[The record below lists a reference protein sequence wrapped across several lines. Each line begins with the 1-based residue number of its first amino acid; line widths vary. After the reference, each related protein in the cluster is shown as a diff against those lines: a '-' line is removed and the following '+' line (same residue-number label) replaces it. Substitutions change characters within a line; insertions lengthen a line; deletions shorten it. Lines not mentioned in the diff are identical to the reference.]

1 MKNKKFNF
9 KFIGKIDVL
18 SIKNKVKNYTKEK
31 WEEFDFRQKTFDVHK
46 KTKTIPLIFDKDFRL
61 DNPTYLEDSFSYQ
74 KEIKEINKFF
84 TKECGKGFIIRAIL
98 VNLPANTF
106 IGEHVDKGES
116 LDKCMRCHIPIITN
130 KSVLLVIIGIWHLMH
145 IPIIT
150 NKSVLF
156 KIEDEVKNLKP
167 GEIWEIN
174 NTKKLHSV
182 QNSGTED
189 RIHLIV
195 DWMLDDVL

>member
-1 MKNKKFNF
+1 MNKNKKFNF
-9 KFIGKIDVL
+9 KFIGNINIS
-18 SIKNKVKNYTKEK
+18 SIQKKVKKYSNEK
-31 WEEFDFRQKTFDVHK
+31 WNEFDFRQKTFDVHK

-61 DNPTYLEDSFSYQ
+61 SNPTYLEDSFSYQ

-84 TKECGKGFIIRAIL
+84 TKTYGKGFIIRAIL

-130 KSVLLVIIGIWHLMH
+130 E
-145 IPIIT
+145 
-150 NKSVLF
+150 SVLF
-156 KIEDEVKNLKP
+156 KIEDEVKNLKS

>member
-1 MKNKKFNF
+1 MPNNKTFNF
-9 KFIGKIDVL
+9 KFIGKINIS
-18 SIKNKVKNYTKEK
+18 SIKNKVKNYSKEK

-74 KEIKEINKFF
+74 KEIKEIDKFF

-130 KSVLLVIIGIWHLMH
+130 KSVL
-145 IPIIT
+145 
-150 NKSVLF
+150 F
-156 KIEDEVKNLKP
+156 KIEEEVKNLKP
-167 GEIWEIN
+167 GEVWEIN

-182 QNSGTED
+182 QNNGKQD
-189 RIHLIV
+189 RVHLIV
-195 DWMLDDVL
+195 DWMLDVL